1 MDLNEKID
9 LLKEKL
15 IGSTQEIIRIKSV
28 QGEKRPGMP
37 FGEDINNA
45 LMHTLNLGEKLGF
58 KTKNVDGYM
67 GCIEYG
73 EGEEMVGVLGHLD
86 VVPEGDGW
94 EFPPYSAEIHD
105 GKIFGRGAIDD
116 KGPIM
121 ACLYGLYA
129 LKETGFKPNK
139 RIRIL
144 LGTNEE
150 TGSEDVQYYLQKEE
164 APTLGF
170 TPDGFFPIIF
180 AEKGLTVFNLT
191 KKLNSSEKSTVA
203 YIKGGNRANM
213 VPDYCEVG
221 LRLEASE
228 SVVEKVSAYAK
239 ANDMNLSCEANNEL
253 LILKSIGFSAHGSMP
268 ELGKNAIMH
277 ALMCLNHLDICE
289 GEVKET
295 VKFLVDN
302 IGLETNGRSFG
313 VYLKDDASG
322 EISFNL
328 GTIEMNENIIS
339 VGLNLRYPV
348 TCTFEQMMNPL
359 EEKIN
364 GTGFR
369 VEEMDH
375 QKPLYFPKDHELI
388 KTLAKVYHEQTGEE
402 AELLA
407 IGGGTYAKEI
417 PNTVAFGP
425 VFPGEL
431 DLCHQSNEYI
441 EIEKLMEMTKIYAN
455 AIKELAE

>member
-1 MDLNEKID
+1 MGLNEKID
-9 LLKEKL
+9 LLKEEIILETQKL
-15 IGSTQEIIRIKSV
+15 IKIKSV
-28 QGEKRPGMP
+28 QSEQKPGMP
-37 FGEDINNA
+37 FGEEVNDA
-45 LMHTLNLGEKLGF
+45 LMYTLELGKKLGF

-67 GCIEYG
+67 GYLEYG

-86 VVPEGDGW
+86 IVPEGDGW
-94 EFPPYSAEIHD
+94 DFDPYGGEIHE

-116 KGPIM
+116 KGPIL
-121 ACLYGLYA
+121 ACIYGLYA
-129 LKETGFKPNK
+129 LKEEGFNPNK

-150 TGSEDVQYYLQKEE
+150 TGSQEVGYYLEKEE

-180 AEKGLTVFNLT
+180 GEKGLTVFKLVKKFNLEE
-191 KKLNSSEKSTVA
+191 NSLIT

-221 LRLEASE
+221 IKVETPE
-228 SVVEKVSAYAK
+228 TIMEKVASYAK
-239 ANDMNLSCEANNEL
+239 ANDMNLNCEINNEL
-253 LILKSIGFSAHGSMP
+253 LILKSVGFSAHGSMP
-268 ELGKNAIMH
+268 ELGKNAIMQ
-277 ALMCLNHLDICE
+277 AVMCIDNLNICN
-289 GEVKET
+289 GEVQET
-295 VKFLVDN
+295 IRFLSENV
-302 IGLETNGRSFG
+302 GLETNGKSFG
-313 VYLKDDASG
+313 LYLKDDVSG
-322 EISFNL
+322 ELSFNL
-328 GTIEMNENIIS
+328 GTIDMNENSIS
-339 VGLNLRYPV
+339 VGMNLRYPV

-359 EEKIN
+359 EEKIK
-364 GTGFR
+364 GMGFK

-375 QKPLYFPKDHELI
+375 QAPLYFPKDHQLI
-388 KTLAKVYHEQTGEE
+388 KILAKVYREQTGQE

-407 IGGGTYAKEI
+407 IGGGTYAKEM

-441 EIEKLMEMTKIYAN
+441 EIEKLIEMTKIYAN
-455 AIKELAE
+455 AIKELAQ